1 MRRRLLALAIVL
13 VVAETVLA
21 DRKPEPQ
28 HDNHTPDY
36 RAMEQK
42 IAYLKQNAAKP
53 HPDPKPTEITEREA
67 NAYFN
72 EGGVKLP
79 KGVSH
84 VRLTSMPG
92 TIDGHAQVDFEA
104 LTQGK
109 SIGESPAQPVQ
120 RHSRHPRGGAGVGRE
135 RHRDHSRAIGFAG
148 RRRGTANAPAAFC
161 ATLPDAEV
169 SQRRHHQYVQ
179 AAVCASTVRSW
190 RPDRCGL
197 RRNSP
202 AISRSCA

>member
-13 VVAETVLA
+13 VVAETALA

-42 IAYLKQNAAKP
+42 IAYLKQNAARP

-84 VRLTSMPG
+84 VHLTSMPG

-109 SIGESPAQPVQ
+109 TSANPLLSLFSGTHDIHVVAQA
-120 RHSRHPRGGAGVGRE
+120 SGANGVGTIHAQSVSLDGLE
-135 RHRDHSRAIGFAG
+135 VPQMLLQLFVQHFLTPKYPNVGITSTFKLPLHIDGAVVEAG
-148 RRRGTANAPAAFC
+148 
-161 ATLPDAEV
+161 
-169 SQRRHHQYVQ
+169 Q
-179 AAVCASTVRSW
+179 VR
-190 RPDRCGL
+190 L
-197 RRNSP
+197 TQK
-202 AISRSCA
+202 